1 MSAFL
6 LKATRAKALSG
17 TIFVLTAAASYEAA
31 VALRVIPMGKV
42 PGEGPLGGAVVMLI
56 ALLALLTGLV
66 VSLSSSSRQSSSWIS
81 IALVVAAVLV
91 VGSFVSFAPVGG
103 VAELIALLAL
113 ITGLFVSLSYASSRG
128 AEWVSVEPLVAPA
141 AAAFVAARFFAFD
154 DYYLP
159 TLRRM
164 SDGGLVPGQWIV
176 GLVVIALLAAVA
188 TKIRPRIGIAMTS
201 LVLFMSALTA
211 VAEGVGH

>member
-1 MSAFL
+1 MSVFF
-6 LKATRAKALSG
+6 LKATRAKVLSG
-17 TIFVLTAAASYEAA
+17 TVFVLAAAASYEAA

-164 SDGGLVPGQWIV
+164 SDGGGVPGKWIIA
-176 GLVVIALLAAVA
+176 LAALALLAGVSIR
-188 TKIRPRIGIAMTS
+188 IRPRIGIALTS
-201 LVLFMSALTA
+201 FVLFISVLTA
-211 VAEGVGH
+211 VAVGIGH